1 MATKNYS
8 IIEFIIGTKGSTH
21 SIIMKGLAESKARA
35 TAERLNEQSIGIEGQ
50 PLDTVKSYLVT
61 AN

>member
-1 MATKNYS
+1 MAKNYS
-8 IIEFIIGTKGSTH
+8 IIEFIISGKGSTH
-21 SIIMKGLAESKARA
+21 SIIMKGMKEAKARVMA
-35 TAERLNEQSIGIEGQ
+35 DKLNEQGVSIESA